1 MILEPVR
8 LVDGRAEAPC
18 SLTTTSLLRSSQ
30 SQHPTRH
37 LSQTAPV
44 SFLGRGRGTSP
55 CSFSGFPL
63 GGSQEPRRLRR
74 PTDEEPLTYRPTP
87 WNRGRRRRRRRRS
100 WVQLAARGP
109 TGWPAPVPVP
119 AELAGPTVK
128 RRESPHRPAVL
139 RSPIYHAHERARN
152 VDETNRIVG
161 TGCIQHTYKCHGL
174 WQDLPRLYTQHA
186 TSNKSWAV
194 TLVKARASSR
204 R

>member
-44 SFLGRGRGTSP
+44 SFLGRRRGTSP

-74 PTDEEPLTYRPTP
+74 PTDEEPLTYKPTR
-87 WNRGRRRRRRRRS
+87 WNRGRRRRRRRRRRS

-128 RRESPHRPAVL
+128 RAPATGPRFCDRPSITRTREQEMLMRRTGLLGQDAYSIHTNVTVCGRIF
-139 RSPIYHAHERARN
+139 RGCTRN
-152 VDETNRIVG
+152 M
-161 TGCIQHTYKCHGL
+161 Q
-174 WQDLPRLYTQHA
+174 Q
-186 TSNKSWAV
+186 
-194 TLVKARASSR
+194 
-204 R
+204 